1 MTAKEDNYEAD
12 LSFLDAGAKYYA
24 YVYTDN
30 SDSSNIQMEK
40 KEVTSKDKLT
50 LPLKENGGAAVI
62 FSKKDDLRLT
72 SYDNYNYFEAEN
84 ANLGLG
90 NKTPTTA
97 QYVSNKAYIG
107 KIRGVQNRVKF
118 ENIEAPEAGMY
129 DLKLY
134 VVSGSKKKL
143 SIRINQ
149 YESVQVTDIVGIS
162 GNSSAVGCVSTQVY

>member
-1 MTAKEDNYEAD
+1 MQILVLAT
-12 LSFLDAGAKYYA
+12 
-24 YVYTDN
+24 
-30 SDSSNIQMEK
+30 
-40 KEVTSKDKLT
+40 
-50 LPLKENGGAAVI
+50 
-62 FSKKDDLRLT
+62 
-72 SYDNYNYFEAEN
+72 
-84 ANLGLG
+84 
-90 NKTPTTA
+90 KTPTTA
-97 QYVSNKAYIG
+97 QYVSNKDISE

-162 GNSSAVGCVSTQVY
+162 GNSSAVGCVSTQVYLDKGKRIQFMYIIRQLLVRDLIVLLYQRQKQQMLQFLR